1 MKLKH
6 FFGLI
11 LACFTTIA
19 YAHHHTKTPTLIAT
33 YDSEPTAF
41 VQGFEQLA
49 DGRLLMATG
58 LYGQSTIGIFD
69 LHTGR
74 YTIKDTLPE
83 QFFGEGVSSTPHGI
97 WQLTWQE
104 NTAFLRDADTF
115 AIKNIVHYQGEG
127 WGLAYDDTKEILY
140 MSDGT
145 NTLQIRHP
153 QTFKLLD
160 ILPIAFQADE
170 STLINE
176 LEFADGF
183 IYANIW
189 QSNLIIK
196 INPADGQIIERYD
209 LSELIKTAN
218 ITPQARQNMDVLNG
232 IAHIKGKHFYLTG
245 KFYPVIFE
253 VELDWQYKKP
263 PTFKQ

>member
-6 FFGLI
+6 FFGLT
-11 LACFTTIA
+11 LACFATIA
-19 YAHHHTKTPTLIAT
+19 DAHQHTKTPTLITT
-33 YDSEPTAF
+33 YDSDPTAF
-41 VQGFEQLA
+41 VQGFERLA
-49 DGRLLMATG
+49 DGQLLMATG
-58 LYGQSTIGIFD
+58 LYGASTIGILD
-69 LHTGR
+69 LHTGQH
-74 YTIKDTLPE
+74 TIKDTLPK
-83 QFFGEGVSSTPHGI
+83 QFFGEGASVTPHGI

-104 NTAFLRDADTF
+104 NTAFLRDTHTF
-115 AIKNIVHYQGEG
+115 TIKNTVYYQGEG
-127 WGLAYDDTKEILY
+127 WGLAYDDTKKVLY

-153 QTFKLLD
+153 QTFKLLG
-160 ILPIAFQADE
+160 ILPVTFEVDE

-176 LEFADGF
+176 LEFTDGF

-218 ITPQARQNMDVLNG
+218 IAPQARQNMDVLNG
-232 IAHIKGKHFYLTG
+232 IAHIKDKRFYLTG
-245 KFYPVIFE
+245 KFYPMIFE
-253 VELDWQYKKP
+253 VELD
-263 PTFKQ
+263 